1 MKDKVLTDDD
11 LDRLLTEY
19 MPKANILLDQLEEE
33 RDKDMGPHFFSKHY
47 QKNMKKI
54 IKEHNRRP
62 ARRKNLKVSKY
73 IAASLIVFALINSIL
88 IVSVEAYRETVIK
101 KVVKSYRAVIQT
113 TWKTENR
120 NGSTIYVME
129 RKVEEPVIIE
139 LDFIEPSYI
148 PEGFESISD
157 TQNDIKRKI
166 EYMHGDKSIVY
177 TQSILGN
184 QEIIVYRNDLSTKK
198 KKISDKTIY
207 YTEDKGIYKVSWN
220 ENEFNYS
227 IIADVS
233 FEELINIIEGIQ
245 K

>member
-1 MKDKVLTDDD
+1 MKNKVLTDED
-11 LDRLLTEY
+11 LDRLFTEY
-19 MPKANILLDQLEEE
+19 MPKANLLLDQLEEE
-33 RDKDMGPHFFSKHY
+33 RDRDIASHVFSKHY
-47 QKNMKKI
+47 QKNIKKI
-54 IKEHNRRP
+54 IKEYNRKP
-62 ARRKNLKVSKY
+62 NQRKIIKASKY
-73 IAASLIVFALINSIL
+73 IAASLIVLALINSIP
-88 IVSVEAYRETVIK
+88 IVSVEAYRETLIK

-120 NGSTIYVME
+120 NGSTIYIME
-129 RKVEEPVIIE
+129 SKVKDPVIIE

-148 PEGFESISD
+148 PEGFESISEIQD
-157 TQNDIKRKI
+157 DIKRKI
-166 EYMHGDKSIVY
+166 EYIHGDKTIVY

-220 ENEFNYS
+220 DNDFNYS

-233 FEELINIIEGIQ
+233 FEELIKIVEGIQ
-245 K
+245 